1 MLTEELIRNTA
12 ALNGLTPEQVAAIM
26 LLSQNDEN
34 GVVARKT
41 GEIYGALD
49 NDVLNA
55 SGIGKNGTEKTYDYA
70 KRVIG
75 ELRKSADMLPA
86 LRKEIEALKAG
97 NGNGETE
104 RQLQQAQADLQN
116 TQKMYNELQGRFEA
130 AKAEYA
136 KNLLGVRIDT
146 DFAQAGKDLKI
157 KASIPAAA
165 ANMLMQQA
173 YAKMRAYNP
182 EYQDNGDGT
191 STLVFKDK
199 AGAVMRNPQ
208 NSLNPFTARELLT
221 QELRGMG
228 ILDETQGGGTGTSGG
243 NGAGCG
249 AGGIDTSAART
260 QREAYSIID
269 KALLEQGKTVGSREY
284 QDAMDLAW
292 KEGNVSALPK

>member
-1 MLTEELIRNTA
+1 M
-12 ALNGLTPEQVAAIM
+12 NGLTAEQIEAIT

-86 LRKEIEALKAG
+86 LQKEIEALKAG
-97 NGNGETE
+97 NATNGESE
-104 RQLQQAQADLQN
+104 RQLKQVQADLQN
-116 TQKMYNELQGRFEA
+116 TQKMYNELQGKFDA

-136 KNLLGVRIDT
+136 KSLLGVRIDS
-146 DFAQAGKDLKI
+146 DMAQAGKDLKI

-208 NSLNPFTARELLT
+208 NSLNPFTARELLA

-228 ILDETQGGGTGTSGG
+228 ILEEVQGGGTGTGTSGG
-243 NGAGCG
+243 NGAGG
-249 AGGIDTSAART
+249 SAGGIDTSGART
-260 QREAYSIID
+260 QREAYGIID